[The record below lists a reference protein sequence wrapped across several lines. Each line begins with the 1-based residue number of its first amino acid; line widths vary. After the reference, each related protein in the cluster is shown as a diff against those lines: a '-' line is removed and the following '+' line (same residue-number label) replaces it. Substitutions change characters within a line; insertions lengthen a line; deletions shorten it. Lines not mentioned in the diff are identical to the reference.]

1 MPSRRTAPPVRFTG
15 VRLEN
20 WRNFQRV
27 EVDLAERAFLVGPNA
42 AGKSNLLDA
51 FRFLRDIVAVGG
63 GLQAAVS
70 RRGGVSRVR
79 CLAARRNPLVAIA
92 VSLGDEANR
101 RRWQYEVAFTQDNRQ
116 RPMLARERVARDDE
130 ELLMRPDADDG
141 KDAARL
147 SQTSLEQINANLP
160 FRDVADLLA
169 SVRYLHVVPHL
180 VREPERSAGRAED
193 PFGGDL
199 LERIARTNE
208 KTRASRLK
216 RILGALKVAVPQLG
230 ALELERDDRGAP
242 HIRGRYEHWR
252 PRAGWQGEDQF
263 SDGTLR
269 LLGLLWALLDG
280 TGPLLLEEPELS
292 LHPAVVRHVPQVF
305 ARVQRGTGRQVLVS
319 THSAE
324 LLNDSGIGLDEV
336 LLVEPGP
343 QGSTVRPAASRA
355 DIAHLLRGG
364 MPLGEAVLPEV
375 APRDAAQLALFEP
388 PR

>member
-1 MPSRRTAPPVRFTG
+1 MRFTE

-63 GLQAAVS
+63 GLQAAAS
-70 RRGGVSRVR
+70 RRGGVSRIR
-79 CLAARRNPLVAIA
+79 CLAARRYPQVAIA
-92 VSLGDEANR
+92 VSLGDGANR

-116 RPMLARERVARDDE
+116 RPMLARERVVRDGE

-216 RILGALKVAVPQLG
+216 RILSALKVAVPQLV

-324 LLNDSGIGLDEV
+324 LLNDSGIGLNEV

-343 QGSTVRPAASRA
+343 QGSTVGPAASRA
-355 DIAHLLRGG
+355 DIARLLRGG